1 MTEENAKLLAIVQD
15 GAVPAGYTKVCHL
28 MPEEWK
34 DVPLSY
40 IFTKKK
46 PKEQREQCKDCVYK

>member
-15 GAVPAGYTKVCHL
+15 GAVPAGYTKVWHL

-40 IFTKKK
+40 IFTKKTK
-46 PKEQREQCKDCVYK
+46 RTKGTV